1 MSAPRAGGAVPGR
14 EEHLRRW
21 AALHG
26 APGPTGVVRWWLSLV
41 HVLSAPL
48 ARAGVAPTT
57 LTAAGLL
64 LPVAALPAAAAGGR
78 WALLVPLLVAVSG
91 VVDSLDGGVAVLRG
105 RTSAW
110 GALADALADRV
121 ADALALAALWLLGA
135 PGPVVVAAGALAAL
149 AEYARARGGA
159 AGVRDVGVVTVGER
173 PTRVLVVAATA
184 LVAGLRPQDAAT
196 WATVGAWAAL
206 AVAVVALVQLLPVLR
221 RQLRAL
227 DDGGGGGDGDGGG
240 DGVGGRRA

>member
-1 MSAPRAGGAVPGR
+1 MGEHGLPGR

-26 APGPTGVVRWWLSLV
+26 APPPTGVVRWWLQVVHALSL
-41 HVLSAPL
+41 PL

-64 LPVAALPAAAAGGR
+64 LPLGALPAAAAGGR
-78 WALLVPLLVAVSG
+78 WALLVPVLVLVSG

-110 GALADALADRV
+110 GAVADALADRL
-121 ADALALAALWLLGA
+121 ADALALTALWLLGA
-135 PGPVVVAAGALAAL
+135 PGPVVALAGGLAAL

-173 PTRVLVVAATA
+173 PTRVLVVAAAA
-184 LVAGLRPQDAAT
+184 LVAGLRPDGAAA
-196 WATVGAWAAL
+196 WASAGAWAAL
-206 AVAVVALVQLLPVLR
+206 ALAAVSLAQLLPVLR
-221 RQLRAL
+221 RQLRAV
-227 DDGGGGGDGDGGG
+227 DDAGRAATDGGGGPS
-240 DGVGGRRA
+240 

>member
-1 MSAPRAGGAVPGR
+1 MREQGLPDR

-26 APGPTGVVRWWLSLV
+26 APEPAGVVRWWLSLV
-41 HVLSAPL
+41 HVLSLPL

-57 LTAAGLL
+57 LTAVGLL
-64 LPVAALPAAAAGGR
+64 LPLLALPAAAAGGR
-78 WALLVPLLVAVSG
+78 WALVVPAVVAVSG

-105 RTSAW
+105 RTSSW
-110 GALADALADRV
+110 GAVADALADRV

-135 PGPVVVAAGALAAL
+135 PGPVVVAAGGLAAL

-159 AGVRDVGVVTVGER
+159 AGVQDVGVVTLGER

-184 LVAGLRPQDAAT
+184 LVAGLRPEQAGA
-196 WATVGAWAAL
+196 WASTGAWAAL
-206 AVAVVALVQLLPVLR
+206 AVALVALAQLLPVLR
-221 RQLRAL
+221 RQLRDL
-227 DDGGGGGDGDGGG
+227 DAASRGTGGSGGGGAAG
-240 DGVGGRRA
+240 